1 MTAPEIPNL
10 TRVVVRGAGL
20 AGAGFALAQVLT
32 LSFYLVLA
40 RLATPDDF
48 GVFAAGSILVG
59 IGTLFAEA
67 GLMSALIQRRD
78 RIEEAASTAVAATL
92 VGGLALSLLALAL
105 APLVGLYFERTRVTQ
120 VAAAM
125 SGWLLLQAA
134 TVVPDALMQRRFSFV
149 RRLAVEPAGV
159 VAFGI
164 TAVVACSHGL
174 GVWGLVLGTYALGV
188 AQVALAWG
196 LVGWRPSARLV
207 SYEMWRELLAFGRH
221 VMSSEFIRRVAAEL
235 DAALVGRFIGT
246 APLGQY
252 RYARRFAIQPLAG
265 VVNIASYVLLPAFA
279 QLSGE
284 RERDRFRPAF
294 LRALRWTSTIA
305 LPTSFAFLPLGEPV
319 AVLLLGERWRE
330 AGQALS
336 ALCAYSAGGAVVSV
350 ASEGLK
356 AWGRP
361 DFLPRIH
368 LFGAILA
375 AALMLALLPVGLVGI
390 AAAVSIASAAV
401 AVYALRAVGRAVDI
415 PLRGMLAEIWPP
427 FVAAA
432 LSAATLYPA
441 ERLLVHASERG
452 TLVGLALLAA
462 EALLG
467 AALYL
472 ALLAAA
478 APASAREL
486 LAVTSAAW
494 RRLRRSG
501 GR

>member
-1 MTAPEIPNL
+1 MTAPEIPTL

-20 AGAGFALAQVLT
+20 AGAGFALAQALT
-32 LSFYLVLA
+32 LGFYLVLA
-40 RLATPDDF
+40 RLAAPDDF
-48 GVFAAGSILVG
+48 GVLAAGSILVG

-78 RIEEAASTAVAATL
+78 RIEAAASTAVAATL

-105 APLVGLYFERTRVTQ
+105 APLVGLYFERARVTQ

-134 TVVPDALMQRRFSFV
+134 TVVPDALLQRRFSFV
-149 RRLAVEPAGV
+149 RRLAIEPAGV
-159 VAFGI
+159 VAFGV
-164 TAVVACSHGL
+164 TAVVACAHGL
-174 GVWGLVLGTYALGV
+174 GVWGLVLGTYALGLT
-188 AQVALAWG
+188 QVALAWG

-207 SYEMWRELLAFGRH
+207 SYEMWKELLGFGRH

-235 DAALVGRFIGT
+235 PAALVGRFIGT
-246 APLGQY
+246 ASLGQY
-252 RYARRFAIQPLAG
+252 GYARRFALQPLAAM
-265 VVNIASYVLLPAFA
+265 VNIASYVLLPALA

-284 RERDRFRPAF
+284 RERFRVAF
-294 LRALRWTSTIA
+294 LRALRWTSAIA
-305 LPTSFAFLPLGEPV
+305 LPASFVFLPLGEPI

-375 AALMLALLPVGLVGI
+375 AALMLALLPFGLVGI

-401 AVYALRAVGRAVDI
+401 ALYALRAVGRAVDI
-415 PLRGMLAEIWPP
+415 PLRAMLAAIWPP
-427 FVAAA
+427 FFAAA
-432 LSAATLYPA
+432 LSATTLYPT

-452 TLVGLALLAA
+452 TLAGLALLAA
-462 EALLG
+462 EALFG
-467 AALYL
+467 VALYL
-472 ALLAAA
+472 ALLAFAG
-478 APASAREL
+478 PATAREL
-486 LAVTSAAW
+486 LATPRAW
-494 RRLRRSG
+494 RGLRRAR

>member
-1 MTAPEIPNL
+1 M
-10 TRVVVRGAGL
+10 VVRGAGL

-134 TVVPDALMQRRFSFV
+134 TVVPDALMQRRFSFI

-188 AQVALAWG
+188 TQVALAWG

-265 VVNIASYVLLPAFA
+265 VVNIASYVLLPALA

-284 RERDRFRPAF
+284 RERFRPAF

-368 LFGAILA
+368 LFAAILA

-390 AAAVSIASAAV
+390 AAGVSIASAAA
-401 AVYALRAVGRAVDI
+401 AVYALRVVGRAIDI

-452 TLVGLALLAA
+452 TVVGLALLAT

>member
-1 MTAPEIPNL
+1 M
-10 TRVVVRGAGL
+10 VVRGAGL

-105 APLVGLYFERTRVTQ
+105 APLVGLYFERTGVTQ

-134 TVVPDALMQRRFSFV
+134 TVVPDALMQRRFSFI

-159 VAFGI
+159 VTFGI

-188 AQVALAWG
+188 TQVALAWG

-265 VVNIASYVLLPAFA
+265 VVNIASYVLLPALA

-284 RERDRFRPAF
+284 RERFRPAF

-368 LFGAILA
+368 LFAAILA

-390 AAAVSIASAAV
+390 AAGVSIASAAA
-401 AVYALRAVGRAVDI
+401 AVYALRVVGRAIDI

-452 TLVGLALLAA
+452 TVVGLALLAA